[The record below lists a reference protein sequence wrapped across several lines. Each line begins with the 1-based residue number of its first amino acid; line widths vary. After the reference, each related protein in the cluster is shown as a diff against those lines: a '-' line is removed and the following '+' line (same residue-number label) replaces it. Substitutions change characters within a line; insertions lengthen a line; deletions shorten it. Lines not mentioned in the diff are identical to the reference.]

1 MDTQDLTGYRYI
13 GSASKNQGSIGLYWM
28 LYSVL
33 YQRMVVAL
41 RPWVD
46 PMSYRISSRAV
57 ADWTRRR
64 VAQNRAW
71 LSFVRKRN
79 QRRGRLAGDR
89 RVCRS
94 AKAAAIK
101 TCCVGVWYKIYHIT
115 LASIYWS
122 SVFGYVIL
130 TFPLGTAFSVV
141 CRETCVVC
149 KHQVLR
155 FNRGGGNMGHW
166 GVCLVCLGYFPFCL
180 VILYT
185 KCRSHAVITLF

>member
-28 LYSVL
+28 LYPVL

-79 QRRGRLAGDR
+79 QRRDRLAGDR

-101 TCCVGVWYKIYHIT
+101 TCCVGV
-115 LASIYWS
+115 
-122 SVFGYVIL
+122 
-130 TFPLGTAFSVV
+130 
-141 CRETCVVC
+141 
-149 KHQVLR
+149 
-155 FNRGGGNMGHW
+155 
-166 GVCLVCLGYFPFCL
+166 
-180 VILYT
+180 
-185 KCRSHAVITLF
+185 

>member
-1 MDTQDLTGYRYI
+1 MLIANLAIVAAYGGRRITYPAGKRGRIMMDTQDLTGYRYI

-28 LYSVL
+28 LYPVL

-79 QRRGRLAGDR
+79 QRRDRLAGDR

-101 TCCVGVWYKIYHIT
+101 TCCVGV
-115 LASIYWS
+115 
-122 SVFGYVIL
+122 
-130 TFPLGTAFSVV
+130 
-141 CRETCVVC
+141 
-149 KHQVLR
+149 
-155 FNRGGGNMGHW
+155 
-166 GVCLVCLGYFPFCL
+166 
-180 VILYT
+180 
-185 KCRSHAVITLF
+185 